1 MCEVIISSSDE
12 PTPESQPESPTPVW
26 TWAIDRVSEVLTR
39 PNPEF
44 WEGLA
49 TEKRSNA
56 TVVFAYLFP
65 LLLAAWGFRAAYI
78 AEVVGWGPA
87 LLLVADSVVAV
98 VVLSFVLGAL
108 AEAMAPRFGGER
120 QGPASFRLFAF
131 LQTPV
136 LVAMVLEFLFSL
148 AGAAQLGSFLQIAGL
163 MYGVYLLWIGLPAF
177 FRLGTTGNFIAF
189 PMTIAIIWFLLR
201 SLVMTGVGFA
211 YQKFYGEN
219 LLQDTLDADY
229 TLRSYSR
236 DEMPQYQG
244 RAHQIQLAEG
254 MTYRFVFLARHN
266 LSNIDLQITDSEGKP
281 LAQDDPH
288 DQNGSVMLDFT
299 PESSGTYYMSTEVG
313 DLGGPS
319 VRTETLLYTF
329 MKPTSSAP

>member
-1 MCEVIISSSDE
+1 M
-12 PTPESQPESPTPVW
+12 
-26 TWAIDRVSEVLTR
+26 
-39 PNPEF
+39 
-44 WEGLA
+44 
-49 TEKRSNA
+49 
-56 TVVFAYLFP
+56 FAYLLP
-65 LLLAAWGFRAAYI
+65 LLLAAWGFRAVYI

-108 AEAMAPRFGGER
+108 AEAMAPRFGGQR
-120 QGPASFRLFAF
+120 QGTASFRLFAF

-136 LVAMVLEFLFSL
+136 LLAMILEFLFSL
-148 AGAAQLGSFLQIAGL
+148 AGAAQLGSFLQVAGL

-211 YQKFYGEN
+211 YQKLYGEN
-219 LLQDTLDADY
+219 LLQDTLDAGY

-244 RAHQIQLAEG
+244 KAHRVELAEG

-266 LSNIDLQITDSEGKP
+266 LSNIDLHITDAEGQV
-281 LAQDDPH
+281 LLRDDPM

-299 PESSGTYYMSTEVG
+299 PEASGTYYMSTEVG

-319 VRTETLLYTF
+319 QRTETLLYAF
-329 MKPTSSAP
+329 MKPTSSAPPSP